1 MYWGLVGNDMK
12 EDLRKE
18 VVGEERWSWEKRN
31 DGEKGLG
38 NEGDSVTRGVAS
50 DGLGDG
56 DNGGGG
62 DGGGDG
68 GAKPEA

>member
-1 MYWGLVGNDMK
+1 LVGNDMK
-12 EDLRKE
+12 EELRKE
-18 VVGEERWSWEKRN
+18 VVEKRN
-31 DGEKGLG
+31 DGGPFSKGLG
-38 NEGDSVTRGVAS
+38 TEGDSVTRGMAS